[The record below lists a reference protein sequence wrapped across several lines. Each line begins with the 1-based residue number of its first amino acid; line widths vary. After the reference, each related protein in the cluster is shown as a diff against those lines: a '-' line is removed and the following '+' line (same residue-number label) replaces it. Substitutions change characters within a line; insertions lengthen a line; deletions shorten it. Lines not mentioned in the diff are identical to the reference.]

1 MQILFA
7 NRMAVAFAPAKRDAR
22 AAVETKGCGRLG
34 THLAGV
40 TGSLRFGV
48 ATADHQC
55 EAYDGHDDIR
65 DVWERVRGLVPR
77 GAATD
82 FWNRYREDI
91 ELARGLGCT
100 VFRLSLSWARLEPEP
115 GVWNDEAFAHY
126 RGVLQGLRDAGMSA
140 VVTLLH
146 NTWPLHVQAA
156 GGGAGLL
163 EKGFPDRLARFAQ
176 EVAQRL
182 GDLIGDYVTINEP
195 NQLVYGWIKGF
206 WMRAYPMPPGQPPYE
221 SGDAQMDD
229 VLTLIPNLFR
239 AHAKARAVIRRIR
252 PSARV
257 GTNPLVLGLP
267 RWLQR
272 WIDRAATHL
281 KSPEDVKRQA
291 ARIAQSAIVE
301 GGRVDCSI
309 AQLTMTLER
318 EQHAFFSEPY
328 YRTHL
333 AVLHRSAFQLPQ
345 PAQEWRGNVAV
356 VADTLP
362 ARIVAGWFPAA
373 TIRYLPAMPEAV
385 EALRRGDADALFDDD
400 VMLQEYAGDSFG
412 LTPLPNSAQYFAVA
426 MALGSRTLLN
436 VVDRAIRDLRREHP
450 EIPNAFNR
458 KTVAH
463 VGRED
468 EAQTAGSGRARSEQ
482 EPVPKMDR
490 SVERIRRRGK
500 LRVGIHPGVSGL
512 CTLRASAA
520 KGQSDAGAPRYEGL
534 EPELGRRI
542 AQLIFGDSGRV
553 EFVAMQ
559 GEQRLDATRSWMH
572 ALFALR
578 KSIAIFSTLLGT
590 NWWNLGM
597 AGKLPEFLC
606 PSESVG
612 TLDFVGLDYY
622 WGVPSFWPGELHRLS
637 AAADFQYASAPV
649 WPNAINMILS
659 EAARDFPGKPIIV
672 VENGCVVRVPGFTRA
687 DYLKAHVAQVRKA
700 VELGAPVEAYL
711 CWSITSNREW
721 GLTFDDGSD
730 FGLFHVDLDTDPGL
744 TRKSTDSSRT
754 YASLIADSEGS

>member
-1 MQILFA
+1 MPEPPPVTMQILFE

-77 GAATD
+77 GKATD

-126 RGVLQGLRDAGMSA
+126 REVLQGLRDAGMSA

-163 EKGFPDRLARFAQ
+163 DKGFPDRLARFAQ

-400 VMLQEYAGDSFG
+400 VTLQEYAGDSFG

-436 VVDRAIRDLRREHP
+436 IVDRAIRDLRREHP

-468 EAQTAGSGRARSEQ
+468 EAQTAGSARDRSEQ

-500 LRVGIHPGVSGL
+500 LRVGIHPGVAGL
-512 CTLRASAA
+512 CTLRAEHRERLRV
-520 KGQSDAGAPRYEGL
+520 DAEAPRYEGL
-534 EPELGRRI
+534 EPNSAAASRNLFSATPAALSSWRCRASSVWMRRDRGCMRSSRCARASRSSRRCSARTGGI
-542 AQLIFGDSGRV
+542 SAWRASCPSFFARANASVRWTSSASTITGACRRSGRANCIGSV
-553 EFVAMQ
+553 PP
-559 GEQRLDATRSWMH
+559 R
-572 ALFALR
+572 
-578 KSIAIFSTLLGT
+578 IFST
-590 NWWNLGM
+590 
-597 AGKLPEFLC
+597 
-606 PSESVG
+606 
-612 TLDFVGLDYY
+612 
-622 WGVPSFWPGELHRLS
+622 R
-637 AAADFQYASAPV
+637 APR
-649 WPNAINMILS
+649 S
-659 EAARDFPGKPIIV
+659 GR
-672 VENGCVVRVPGFTRA
+672 TR
-687 DYLKAHVAQVRKA
+687 
-700 VELGAPVEAYL
+700 
-711 CWSITSNREW
+711 
-721 GLTFDDGSD
+721 
-730 FGLFHVDLDTDPGL
+730 
-744 TRKSTDSSRT
+744 ST
-754 YASLIADSEGS
+754 